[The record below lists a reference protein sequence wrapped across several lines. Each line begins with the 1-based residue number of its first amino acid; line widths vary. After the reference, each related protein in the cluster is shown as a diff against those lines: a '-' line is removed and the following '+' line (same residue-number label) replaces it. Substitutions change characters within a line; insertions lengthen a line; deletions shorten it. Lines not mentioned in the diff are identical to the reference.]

1 MGTRSIIYHP
11 AANLAGLPSPR
22 ELEQRK
28 SNEWQVTLRVMV
40 LSLYLDE
47 QWNSKRRPAI
57 MLVTDFTANNDLL
70 YPPGAPTTFTF
81 DGELDQL
88 DANRVFGISVDRNA
102 FDAVAQG
109 LENVIDDS
117 VYDFTKFHMCLIDKE
132 KVMATVTCK
141 LKTYRNRIESWL
153 VGDSLQLAPEAKDA
167 EIRQRLDKLSSAAGR
182 KIEPE
187 VRKPLV
193 KRSPSS
199 PIPPSPSPPPA
210 QPPATERHRNSSI
223 IKNLDYANKRVRF
236 DAQQAP
242 QPLLYGSQQPVT
254 DTLDGF
260 SQAYKTLHETD
271 DLFSQPLPLSQRGVL
286 ESPPLELELVD
297 VEVLIREFFPQQF
310 IVKPYAR
317 TLKIMPFKALT
328 WNASQESVLE
338 MEFITETEICS
349 FLGLT
354 EIEEALEAIPIIVDQ
369 MRNLEQSARSGRL
382 SLVKIQKRVQAFSST
397 KTERHYWTCVTPLS
411 KLEREASETAR

>member
-1 MGTRSIIYHP
+1 MKSIIYHP

-22 ELEQRK
+22 ELEQRR

-47 QWNSKRRPAI
+47 QWNSRKRPAI

-81 DGELDQL
+81 DGALDQL
-88 DANRVFGISVDRNA
+88 DANRVFGVSVDRNA
-102 FDAVAQG
+102 FDAVAQR
-109 LENVIDDS
+109 LENAIDDS
-117 VYDFTKFHMCLIDKE
+117 GYDFTKFHMCLIDKE
-132 KVMATVTCK
+132 RVMATVTCK
-141 LKTYRNRIESWL
+141 LKTYRNKIESWL

-167 EIRQRLDKLSSAAGR
+167 DIFQRFDRLSSDAGR
-182 KIEPE
+182 RNEPK
-187 VRKPLV
+187 VRKPSV

-210 QPPATERHRNSSI
+210 QPPATERPRNSSI
-223 IKNLDYANKRVRF
+223 IRNLDNLNKRVRF

-242 QPLLYGSQQPVT
+242 QPLLHVSQSPVT

-260 SQAYKTLHETD
+260 SQAYKCLHESD
-271 DLFSQPLPLSQRGVL
+271 DLFSQPLQLSQRGAL
-286 ESPPLELELVD
+286 QSPPLELELVE

-317 TLKIMPFKALT
+317 TLKIMPFKVLT
-328 WNASQESVLE
+328 WDASQDNLLE
-338 MEFITETEICS
+338 LEFITETEICS
-349 FLGLT
+349 FLELT

-369 MRNLEQSARSGRL
+369 MHNLEQSAKSGRR

-411 KLEREASETAR
+411 KLEREAGETAR